1 MTRRVNSRTK
11 GKVGELAVRHMLE
24 NRDYEVDSTRCGM
37 ETDDMIATKDGTSW
51 SVEVKRTKLTNW
63 MKYIAQAQ
71 KQANDRKMPW
81 MLVIHIPGTSSHVVL
96 RKSKR
101 PIVWTENKALRD

>member
-1 MTRRVNSRTK
+1 MNSRRK
-11 GKVGELAVRHMLE
+11 GKLGELAVRHMLE
-24 NRDYEVDSTRCGM
+24 DRDYEVDATRCGM
-37 ETDDMIATKDGTSW
+37 ETDDMIATKDGLSW

-81 MLVIHIPGTSSHVVL
+81 MLVIHIPTTPHHLVL
-96 RKSKR
+96 RKGER
-101 PIVWTENKALRD
+101 PVVW

>member
-1 MTRRVNSRTK
+1 MNSRRK
-11 GKVGELAVRHMLE
+11 GKRGELAVKHILE
-24 NRDYEVDSTRCGM
+24 DRDYEVDNTRCGL

-71 KQANDRKMPW
+71 KQANDRKLPW
-81 MLVIHIPGTSSHVVL
+81 MLVIHIPTTPHHLVL
-96 RKSKR
+96 RKGER
-101 PIVWTENKALRD
+101 PVVW